1 MNQVL
6 GRSQV
11 HGVAGGVGCLVRGF
25 GVIASQP
32 RLFVLGMVPPL
43 VMSVLLIG
51 VWVAL
56 VMNAGAMAGAVLDWM
71 PGDLGGG
78 VLQVLLA
85 IALVVGA
92 VLVSV
97 VAYSTLTITL
107 GAPVYDAISAG
118 VDRTL
123 GAVPPEHKEPTGR
136 MIVRVIWQVIATVFL
151 SMAGAVLCFLL
162 GLIPAVGAVLGVVAS
177 SVFGGWMMARE
188 LVGPTC
194 ERRGV
199 LTLAERRAVL
209 LRNAWSVLGFGV
221 PAYWLLSV
229 PLLSV
234 VVFPAAVAGATV
246 LARDLL
252 D

>member
-1 MNQVL
+1 MNQTSGL
-6 GRSQV
+6 NRV
-11 HGVAGGVGCLVRGF
+11 HGVTGGIGCLVRGF
-25 GVIASQP
+25 RLIASQP
-32 RLFVLGMVPPL
+32 RLFALGMVPPL
-43 VMSVLLIG
+43 VMSVLLVG
-51 VWVAL
+51 AWVAL
-56 VMNAGAMAGAVLDWM
+56 VMNAGALAGGILGWL

-97 VAYSTLTITL
+97 IAYSTLTIAL

-136 MIVRVIWQVIATVFL
+136 MVVRVIWQVIATVFL

-162 GLIPAVGAVLGVVAS
+162 GLIPTVGAVLGVVAS
-177 SVFGGWMMARE
+177 SLFGGWMMARE

-199 LTLAERRAVL
+199 LTLSARRVVL
-209 LRNAWSVLGFGV
+209 FRNVWPVLGFGV
-221 PAYWLLSV
+221 PAYWLISV